1 MKVFPDANVL
11 VASLLWGDGV
21 CAKIMDTLLLEKT
34 HKIVVGAWVWEETRR
49 TLSERFGVPLET
61 IDEYESVILGG
72 EGTIWQ
78 KTPLAL
84 SPYLVADPDDRVVL
98 SCALTAVADFLVT
111 GDKALLAVSDQ
122 VKRTDDLLIL
132 APDRF
137 WKLRGEL
144 W

>member
-21 CAKIMDTLLLEKT
+21 CAKIMDSLLLEEA
-34 HKIVVGAWVWEETRR
+34 HEIVIGAWVWEETRR
-49 TLSERFGVPLET
+49 TLGQRFQVPLDVV
-61 IDEYESVILGG
+61 DEYESVVLGG
-72 EGTIWQ
+72 EHTVWQ
-78 KTPLAL
+78 RTPLAL

-98 SCALTAVADFLVT
+98 SCALTAAADFLIT

-122 VKRTDDLLIL
+122 VRRTDGLLIM
-132 APDRF
+132 APGRF
-137 WKLRGEL
+137 WERRGEL